1 MKTDQKRFSFF
12 KQMKLSAILSMVL
25 IAAVSLTCEA
35 KKFYDDDPI
44 WVEAETQDASGVQPW
59 DINLIYDLAENLFG
73 EPGDRTLNVRA
84 QNMNTVDEVPNSSWF
99 TNRLGFKKLS
109 AEDVGKGPDTTK
121 GPVEGP
127 WTIISGKNDGISPG
141 FTIKDS
147 EGTVWFIKPDPPGYP
162 AMATGTEVAVTKLF
176 WALGFNVPETHIAI
190 MRVDNLQISDGAKVK
205 VVSGKKRKMTMGDVR
220 TMLRRAHRNVDGT
233 YRVIASKG
241 LEGKPLGGI
250 RLYGTRPDDPN
261 DIVPHEHRRELR
273 GYFVFSAWTNHVD
286 IKSLQALDTLIS
298 QDGKSIVRHHLLD
311 FSSTLGSGSIHP
323 REYWEGYEY
332 LIEDGGHIGKD
343 MISFGFLIEP
353 YRTAP
358 FYESPTI
365 GRIPKNYEK
374 WNPDTWKPRTTNAA
388 FRHVR
393 SDDKF
398 WAARKVMAATD
409 DMIRAAIQSGKFEDP
424 KSEEFL
430 VQALIDRR
438 DAIGRTYLPAI
449 NPIVDPALD
458 ASGKLTFA
466 NAAVDAGVAKSPEG
480 YQAVWH
486 RFNND
491 TGENTRIGD
500 TSGSS
505 TTVDAPEGLSSQAG
519 AYLHVEISA
528 TGGEFPS
535 WKVPVHA
542 YFHRTGSG
550 SEWKLVGFERMPE
563 GSEPGSAATTKK

>member
-1 MKTDQKRFSFF
+1 MNTEQNRFSFL
-12 KQMKLSAILSMVL
+12 KRMTLNTLLSLSL
-25 IAAVSLTCEA
+25 IIAVSLTCDA

-44 WVEAETQDASGVQPW
+44 WVEPETQDASGVQPW
-59 DINLIYDLAENLFG
+59 DLNELYDVGQNLFSR
-73 EPGDRTLNVRA
+73 PGDPTMNVRA
-84 QNMNTVDEVPNSSWF
+84 QNVNTVDEVPDSSWF
-99 TNRLGFKKLS
+99 NNRLGFKKLS
-109 AEDVGKGPDTTK
+109 AKDVGKGPDTTNGPAK
-121 GPVEGP
+121 GPWV
-127 WTIISGKNDGISPG
+127 IISGKNDGISPG

-190 MRVDNLQISDGAKVK
+190 MRLDNLQIADEAKIK
-205 VVSGKKRKMTMGDVR
+205 TLTGKKRNMRQGDIND
-220 TMLRRAHRNVDGT
+220 MLRRGHRNPDRT

-241 LEGKPLGGI
+241 LEGKPLGGF

-261 DIVPHEHRRELR
+261 DIIPHEHRRELR
-273 GYFVFSAWTNHVD
+273 GYFVFAAWTNHVD
-286 IKSLQALDTLIS
+286 IKALQSLDMLIA

-311 FSSTLGSGSIHP
+311 FSSALGSGSIRP
-323 REYWEGYEY
+323 REYWEGYEH
-332 LIEDGGHIGKD
+332 LVEDGGHIGKD
-343 MISFGFLIEP
+343 MVSFGFLIDP

-358 FYESPTI
+358 FYESRSI
-365 GRIPKNYEK
+365 GRIPKDYIK
-374 WNPDTWKPRTTNAA
+374 WNPDKWKARSTNAA
-388 FRHVR
+388 FRHAR

-398 WAARKVMAATD
+398 WAARKVMAVTD

-438 DAIGRTYLPAI
+438 DAIGRAYLTAI

-458 ASGKLTFA
+458 ASGNLTFG

-486 RFNND
+486 RFNNN
-491 TGENTRIGD
+491 TGENARIGD
-500 TSGSS
+500 TSGSGTS
-505 TTVDAPEGLSSQAG
+505 MNAPEGLSSQAG

-542 YFHRTGSG
+542 YFHRTGSESG
-550 SEWKLVGFERMPE
+550 WKLVGFERMPE

>member
-1 MKTDQKRFSFF
+1 MNIEQNRFSFL
-12 KQMKLSAILSMVL
+12 KQMTLITVLSLSL
-25 IAAVSLTCEA
+25 IVAVSLTCDA

-44 WVEAETQDASGVQPW
+44 WVDPETQDASGVQPW
-59 DINLIYDLAENLFG
+59 DLSEIYDVGQNLFTK
-73 EPGDRTLNVRA
+73 PGDRTMNVRA
-84 QNMNTVDEVPNSSWF
+84 QNVNTVDEVPESSWF

-109 AEDVGKGPDTTK
+109 AEDVGKGPDTTN

-147 EGTVWFIKPDPPGYP
+147 AGTVWFIKPDPPGYP
-162 AMATGTEVAVTKLF
+162 TMSTGTEVAVTKLF
-176 WALGFNVPETHIAI
+176 WALGFNVPETHIAV
-190 MRVDNLQISDGAKVK
+190 MRLDNLQIADEAMLKDRI
-205 VVSGKKRKMTMGDVR
+205 GKKRKMEESDIR
-220 TMLRRAHRNVDGT
+220 DLLRRGHRNADGT

-261 DIVPHEHRRELR
+261 DIIPHEHRRELR
-273 GYFVFSAWTNHVD
+273 GYFVFAAWTNHVD
-286 IKSLQALDTLIS
+286 IKALQSLDMLIA
-298 QDGKSIVRHHLLD
+298 QDGKPIVRHHLLD
-311 FSSTLGSGSIHP
+311 FSSALGSGSIRA
-323 REYWEGYEY
+323 REYWEGYEH
-332 LIEDGGHIGKD
+332 LVEDGGHIGKD
-343 MISFGFLIEP
+343 MVSFGFLIEP

-358 FYESPTI
+358 FYESRSI
-365 GRIPKNYEK
+365 GRIPKDYSK
-374 WNPDTWKPRTTNAA
+374 WNPDSWKARSPNAA
-388 FRHVR
+388 FRHAR

-398 WAARKVMAATD
+398 WATRKVMAVTD
-409 DMIRAAIQSGKFEDP
+409 DMIRAAIQSGKFEDS

-458 ASGKLTFA
+458 ASGNLTFA
-466 NAAVDAGVAKSPEG
+466 NAAVDAGVAKGPEG

-505 TTVDAPEGLSSQAG
+505 TTMNAPEGLSSQAG

-528 TGGEFPS
+528 TGGEFPP